1 MPAPTDMQRM
11 ARHAEDAAR
20 LLKALAHP
28 ARLLVM
34 CRLLEGEASVSDLQA
49 LTGLSM
55 SALSQHLAVL
65 REAGLVGNRRVA
77 QSILYS
83 PLPGPA
89 SGVMQALYDAYC
101 APAAKTSRARRKS

>member
-1 MPAPTDMQRM
+1 MPSSHDMQRM
-11 ARHAEDAAR
+11 GRHAEDAAG

-34 CRLLEGEASVSDLQA
+34 CRIMENEASVSDLQG

-89 SGVMQALYDAYC
+89 FGVMQALYDAYC
-101 APAAKTSRARRKS
+101 APAARSPRARRAR

>member
-1 MPAPTDMQRM
+1 MPSSHDMQRM
-11 ARHAEDAAR
+11 ASHAEDAAG

-34 CRLLEGEASVSDLQA
+34 CRIMEGEASVSDLQG

-83 PLPGPA
+83 PVPGPA
-89 SGVMQALYDAYC
+89 FGVMRALYDAYC
-101 APAAKTSRARRKS
+101 APVARASRARRGR